1 MFKKTAVLAAAA
13 ITAACILVSCA
24 NGDGTDTSSA
34 RSNSSRESSRDVSRE
49 VSRETSRTPL
59 PDITSRVNSDPTV
72 SGLYSGEENVIPG
85 VSQ

>member
-49 VSRETSRTPL
+49 TSRTPL

>member
-13 ITAACILVSCA
+13 ITAACA